1 MPYFIGCCKGCYQLC
16 QFWRQM
22 EPFFGLISEEDI
34 AYWKQKINLESSG
47 LMPMEVPSYIDDCE
61 AVANGFGLTGSE
73 RDFEPGDQM
82 GAAIVAEQLQ
92 LAKGD
97 SNGIPLGQR
106 LISALISEECSSESE
121 DIMFDA
127 CDTESEADGD
137 LDHHSP
143 SNSHLACHSP
153 YNGYRI
159 TRKSGHD
166 ETESDIVDIPSTS
179 LNSSQNMPT
188 LICLEL
194 QYATLGMNEKLLL
207 ELQSIRISPESVIKI
222 SMHLLFLLLFF
233 KPEILQTDDEG
244 ICEDITWLE
253 EHCQGQISNRKC
265 LLDGLLKSASVTK
278 ELQEKDF
285 EQNALD
291 KLVMMA
297 YEKYMDSIYRVEPWS
312 INLIIQVLEFI
323 IHIIV
328 CDLDFLIRLGW
339 DVERKPCWQSLI
351 RKFQPGRSNSS
362 EGTRRRGYGC
372 FNVEEIQWNNNEEA
386 RVQEEA
392 RGAACARL
400 GLEEGRFNKGSVPK
414 EKLS

>member
-1 MPYFIGCCKGCYQLC
+1 MGINYLNFFNNSFIFQ
-16 QFWRQM
+16 
-22 EPFFGLISEEDI
+22 
-34 AYWKQKINLESSG
+34 INLESSG

-97 SNGIPLGQR
+97 SNGISLCQR

-137 LDHHSP
+137 LDHHSQ
-143 SNSHLACHSP
+143 SNSHLAFHSP

-207 ELQSIRISPESVIKI
+207 ELQSIGISPESVV
-222 SMHLLFLLLFF
+222 SLL
-233 KPEILQTDDEG
+233 
-244 ICEDITWLE
+244 
-253 EHCQGQISNRKC
+253 S
-265 LLDGLLKSASVTK
+265 
-278 ELQEKDF
+278 
-285 EQNALD
+285 
-291 KLVMMA
+291 
-297 YEKYMDSIYRVEPWS
+297 
-312 INLIIQVLEFI
+312 
-323 IHIIV
+323 
-328 CDLDFLIRLGW
+328 
-339 DVERKPCWQSLI
+339 
-351 RKFQPGRSNSS
+351 
-362 EGTRRRGYGC
+362 
-372 FNVEEIQWNNNEEA
+372 
-386 RVQEEA
+386 
-392 RGAACARL
+392 
-400 GLEEGRFNKGSVPK
+400 
-414 EKLS
+414 